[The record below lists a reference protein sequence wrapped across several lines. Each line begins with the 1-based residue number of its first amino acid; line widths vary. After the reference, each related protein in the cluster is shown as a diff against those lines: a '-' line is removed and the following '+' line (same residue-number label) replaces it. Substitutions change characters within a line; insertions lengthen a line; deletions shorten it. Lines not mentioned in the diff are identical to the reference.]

1 MSYSPP
7 SLQDSSPVADA
18 APLAE
23 RVRAA
28 MRDVPDFPRPGI
40 LFKDITPLLSDP
52 PLFAAVIEYMARQ
65 WEGRGIDV
73 IAGIESRGF
82 IFAAPL
88 ALRLG
93 CAFLPVRKPGK
104 LPFRTVSVEYALEY
118 GTDRLEAHEDGL
130 VAGARVL
137 IVDDVLATG
146 GTANATVQLVQRL
159 GGAVAGAAFLLELSF
174 LKGAERLTGIPV
186 DVLVRA

>member
-1 MSYSPP
+1 MTTRW
-7 SLQDSSPVADA
+7 QD
-18 APLAE
+18 
-23 RVRAA
+23 
-28 MRDVPDFPRPGI
+28 
-40 LFKDITPLLSDP
+40 
-52 PLFAAVIEYMARQ
+52 
-65 WEGRGIDV
+65 RGIDV
-73 IAGIESRGF
+73 VAGIESRGF

-118 GTDRLEAHEDGL
+118 GTDRLEAHEDGV

-146 GTANATVQLVQRL
+146 GTASATARLVERL
-159 GGAVAGAAFLLELSF
+159 GGTVAGAAFLLELTF
-174 LKGAERLTGIPV
+174 LKGSERLAGVPV
-186 DVLVRA
+186 DVLVKA

>member
-1 MSYSPP
+1 MQSSPP
-7 SLQDSSPVADA
+7 SLPDSSPAVE
-18 APLAE
+18 APLSE

-28 MRDVPDFPRPGI
+28 MRDVPDFPKPGI
-40 LFKDITPLLSDP
+40 IFKDITPVLSDP
-52 PLFAAVIEYMARQ
+52 RLFGEVIEHMAARWGGQ
-65 WEGRGIDV
+65 GIDV
-73 IAGIESRGF
+73 VAGVESRGF

-146 GTANATVQLVQRL
+146 GTAAATARLIERL
-159 GGAVAGAAFLLELSF
+159 GGTVAGAVFLLELAF
-174 LKGAERLTGIPV
+174 LHGADRLAGIPV
-186 DVLVRA
+186 DVLVKA